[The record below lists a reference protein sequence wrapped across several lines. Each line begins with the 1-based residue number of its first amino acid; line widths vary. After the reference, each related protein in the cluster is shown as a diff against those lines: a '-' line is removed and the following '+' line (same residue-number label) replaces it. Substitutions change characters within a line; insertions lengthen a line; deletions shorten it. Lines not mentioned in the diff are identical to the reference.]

1 VICSVDR
8 TNGQRPSCVQCCL
21 LRFLNFPF
29 AGPTLLG
36 GPNRVS
42 AALISRPVFWV
53 LSLHL
58 KPRHHLQGSLG
69 IAVLCHRPYISFRSP
84 VNSYPANVENMVSS
98 KWCQQL
104 QMGIDF
110 VLKGLN
116 NPAIKIQQH
125 PEYTRPT
132 YVLKKT
138 RLRGGRLTNRVAVR
152 GSCKRDFSLFRKARP
167 ALRRTPPTPPQTIGI
182 RGSLLRAKR
191 PLCDV
196 D

>member
-1 VICSVDR
+1 VICCVDG
-8 TNGQRPSCVQCCL
+8 TYGQRPSCVQYCL

-29 AGPTLLG
+29 AGPTQLG

-42 AALISRPVFWV
+42 AALISRSVFWV

-69 IAVLCHRPYISFRSP
+69 SVVVCHRPYISFRSP

-98 KWCQQL
+98 KWCQRL

-125 PEYTRPT
+125 PEYTTPT
-132 YVLKKT
+132 YVLEKT
-138 RLRGGRLTNRVAVR
+138 RLKGGRLTNRVAVR

-167 ALRRTPPTPPQTIGI
+167 ALRSTPQP
-182 RGSLLRAKR
+182 R
-191 PLCDV
+191 PKQLE
-196 D
+196 